1 MSTRKVSSVRAT
13 SPQTNGG
20 ALRRAV
26 NWIVNDSIFH
36 NLKLHGNVT
45 WKASGLVCLALFWVW
60 SPESSLVQAAKAAI
74 EAVTA
79 IFGSAAVGSYQALTG
94 ALKTYTGQL
103 LPVLWLRLQSLMA
116 DCDDGSW
123 RIGLWLALAVD
134 GSRVGTP
141 RTWKNEL
148 RFCKP
153 AVKRG
158 KKKGKKAKKRSRR
171 ANQKRRAAA
180 RRKSHHNPHPESPQM
195 WLTLIWH
202 IGIRLPWCW
211 KIGPSYS
218 SERDH
223 LLEMLAEQ
231 RFPEFT
237 LFCADAGFVGYDFW
251 QGIAERDHHFLIRVG
266 SNVRLLKQL
275 GYVRERN
282 GIVYSWPNAAMK
294 KEQLPLVMR
303 LLHFHDGHGDVYL
316 VTNVLSEKELTD
328 GQASTIYRQRWGVE
342 LQFRSFKQTFG
353 RSKLRSRTPD
363 CAEIELHWSLLGLW
377 MLQLLAFKEQTGA
390 GEPADH
396 TSIAAVLRII
406 RWMMHNESRIPS
418 RGESLPRRLAS
429 AQIDDY
435 ERHTTKTS
443 RNYPR
448 RKEKHTVGRPT
459 IQTATQTHK
468 QKLRELQSL
477 AQAT

>member
-1 MSTRKVSSVRAT
+1 M
-13 SPQTNGG
+13 
-20 ALRRAV
+20 
-26 NWIVNDSIFH
+26 
-36 NLKLHGNVT
+36 
-45 WKASGLVCLALFWVW
+45 
-60 SPESSLVQAAKAAI
+60 I
-74 EAVTA
+74 E
-79 IFGSAAVGSYQALTG
+79 
-94 ALKTYTGQL
+94 L

-158 KKKGKKAKKRSRR
+158 KKKGKKAKKRSRC

-202 IGIRLPWCW
+202 IGMRLPWCW

-231 RFPEFT
+231 KFPEFT

-251 QGIAERDHHFLIRVG
+251 QGIADRDHHFLIRVG

-377 MLQLLAFKEQTGA
+377 MLQLLAFKKQTAA

-418 RGESLPRRLAS
+418 RGESLPRRLARPKS
-429 AQIDDY
+429 M
-435 ERHTTKTS
+435 TTSDTP
-443 RNYPR
+443 PR
-448 RKEKHTVGRPT
+448 QVETILVEKKNTR
-459 IQTATQTHK
+459 
-468 QKLRELQSL
+468 
-477 AQAT
+477 